1 MCARICREIR
11 SVGIIAGNAAQN
23 ANHAA
28 GEDAGDFFKALVGEI
43 VGGIGAMGHRHAPVE
58 VLAVRPA
65 GSVVRLLDWHGPTVA
80 VNRGLLLDTYA
91 GATRNAR

>member
-11 SVGIIAGNAAQN
+11 FGIVAGNAAQN
-23 ANHAA
+23 ANDAT
-28 GEDAGDFFKALVGEI
+28 GENAGDLFKALVGEH